1 MEKEKESEK
10 KSEEQGSEKK
20 STIELY
26 LDSLTP
32 RERQAYDIARDHLGS
47 AFSPEK
53 SVGFVRFLEKKN

>member
-1 MEKEKESEK
+1 MEKEKEK
-10 KSEEQGSEKK
+10 EENK

-26 LDSLTP
+26 LDSLSP

-47 AFSPEK
+47 AFSLEK